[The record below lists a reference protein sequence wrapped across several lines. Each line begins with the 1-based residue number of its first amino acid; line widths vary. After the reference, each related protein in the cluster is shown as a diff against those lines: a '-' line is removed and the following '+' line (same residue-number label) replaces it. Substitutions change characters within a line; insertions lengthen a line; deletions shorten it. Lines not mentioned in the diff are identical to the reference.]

1 MKRILCLMLACLL
14 LCGCAATGVKT
25 ERKIYEATFLT
36 LFDTV
41 TVIKGAADSKE
52 AFSEIAYSIH
62 DELLEYHQLFDIYN
76 DYAGIH
82 NLKTV
87 NDMAGKEPVTVDRRI
102 IDLLKDCKT
111 YYELTD
117 GLVNVAMGSVLNLWH
132 NARNDGI
139 NDPVNA
145 KLPDMDRLISA
156 SQHMDLNAVV
166 IDDVNST
173 VFITESNVQLD
184 VGAVAKGY
192 AAQQAAIAAAEA
204 GGENFALSAGGN
216 VVVWGDVDGRPWTVG
231 IRDPRSDDPN
241 AYITTVEASYTS
253 LVTSGGYERNLVV
266 DGKEYCHIID
276 PQTGYPADYVLSA
289 TAIHFNSDE
298 ADLSSTAMFLM
309 TPEEAMAFAEKY
321 KFRAI
326 IVDRGGNLHDF
337 GPIE

>member
-1 MKRILCLMLACLL
+1 MKRLLCLL
-14 LCGCAATGVKT
+14 LCAMLLMTQSACGGTKKYTAD
-25 ERKIYEATFLT
+25 TFA
-36 LFDTV
+36 FDTV
-41 TVIKGAADSKE
+41 ISLVAYCDSEEQFRIIRQAAFDR
-52 AFSEIAYSIH
+52 IQ
-62 DELLEYHQLFDIYN
+62 ELHKKFDIYHEYEGMN
-76 DYAGIH
+76 
-82 NLKTV
+82 NLCTV
-87 NDMAGKEPVTVDRRI
+87 NRLAGQPVEVDKEISDLILNASRGWYKRSGGRVNIAQGKLYGLWRQARETGVLPTDEAIGEAMAHGRIEDVVIGKKDGGYTI
-102 IDLLKDCKT
+102 TLKDPQM
-111 YYELTD
+111 
-117 GLVNVAMGSVLNLWH
+117 A
-132 NARNDGI
+132 
-139 NDPVNA
+139 
-145 KLPDMDRLISA
+145 
-156 SQHMDLNAVV
+156 
-166 IDDVNST
+166 
-173 VFITESNVQLD
+173 LD

-216 VVVWGDVDGRPWTVG
+216 VVVWGDVNGRPWTVG

-241 AYITTVEASYTS
+241 TYITTVEASYTS

-298 ADLSSTAMFLM
+298 ADLYSTAMFLM

-326 IVDRGGNLHDF
+326 IVDRDGNLHDF